1 MEMGMVGLGR
11 MGGNMVLRLMKRG
24 HRMIAYDRSDDAV
37 KAHAAQGAVGAHSLE
52 EFVKKFES
60 KPRVMWVMVPAGD
73 PTTQTI
79 NELIKW
85 GEPGD
90 IIIDG
95 GNTNWKLAI
104 DDANRVKAKGL
115 HYMDAG
121 TSGGIWGL
129 EYGYCLMVGAEQAIF
144 DHCMPLLKDLAPDDG
159 GLVRTGAEGSGHFVK
174 MVHNGVEY
182 GLMQAYAEGF
192 QIMKLSRS
200 FPGMNMQAIAEA
212 WRTGSVVRSWLLDLI
227 ARGLAEDPELAAI
240 KGWVEDTGE
249 GRWTV
254 EAAIDEA
261 VPVPIIAESLFAR
274 FRSRMENTFGDRM
287 LAMMRNQFGG
297 HAVVKDAGGEAA
309 KG

>member
-24 HRMIAYDRSDDAV
+24 HRMIAYDRSADAV
-37 KAHAAQGAVGAHSLE
+37 KEKASQGAVAAYTVE
-52 EFVKKFES
+52 EFVKNFQS
-60 KPRVMWVMVPAGD
+60 RPRVMWVMVPAGD
-73 PTTQTI
+73 PTTQAI
-79 NELIKW
+79 DQLVAL
-85 GEPGD
+85 GDPGD

-95 GNTNWKLAI
+95 GNTNWKVALQDGA
-104 DDANRVKAKGL
+104 RVKARGM

-129 EYGYCLMVGAEQAIF
+129 EFGYCLMVGGEQQIY
-144 DHCMPLLKDLAPDDG
+144 DQCLPLLKDLAPEDG
-159 GLVRTGAEGSGHFVK
+159 GLVRTGPEGSGHFVK

-192 QIMKLSRS
+192 QVMKLSNA
-200 FPGMNMQAIAEA
+200 FPGMDMHSIAEA
-212 WRTGSVVRSWLLDLI
+212 WRSGSVVRSWLLDLI
-227 ARGLAEDPELAAI
+227 ARGLEQDPELSRI
-240 KGWVEDTGE
+240 KGYVEDTGE

-254 EAAIDEA
+254 EAAIDES

-274 FRSRMENTFGDRM
+274 FRSRMENTFGDRL

-297 HAVVKDAGGEAA
+297 HAVVTDATGEAV
-309 KG
+309 KR

>member
-24 HRMIAYDRSDDAV
+24 HRMVAYDRSADAV
-37 KAHAAQGAVGAHSLE
+37 KEKTSQGAVGALTVE
-52 EFVKKFES
+52 EFVKSFQS
-60 KPRVMWVMVPAGD
+60 RPRVMWVMVPAGD
-73 PTTQTI
+73 PTTQAI
-79 NELIKW
+79 DQLIAL
-85 GEPGD
+85 GDPGD

-95 GNTNWKLAI
+95 GNTNWKVAMQ
-104 DDANRVKAKGL
+104 DCARVKAKGM

-129 EYGYCLMVGAEQAIF
+129 EFGYCLMVGGEQAIY
-144 DHCMPLLKDLAPDDG
+144 DHCLPLLKDLAPDDG

-192 QIMKLSRS
+192 QVMKLSKS
-200 FPGMNMQAIAEA
+200 FPGMDMHAIAEA
-212 WRTGSVVRSWLLDLI
+212 WRSGSVVRSWLLDLI
-227 ARGLAEDPELAAI
+227 ARGLDQDPDLARI
-240 KGWVEDTGE
+240 KGYVEDTGE

-254 EAAIDEA
+254 EAAIDES

-274 FRSRMENTFGDRM
+274 FRSRMENTFGDRL

-297 HAVVKDAGGEAA
+297 HAVVSDAKAEAA
-309 KG
+309 RK

>member
-11 MGGNMVLRLMKRG
+11 MGGNMVLRLLKRG

-37 KAHAAQGAVGAHSLE
+37 KAHVAQGAVGAHSLE
-52 EFVKKFES
+52 ELVKKFEG

-79 NELIKW
+79 NELIKY
-85 GEPGD
+85 GHAGD

-95 GNTNWKLAI
+95 GNTNWKLALE
-104 DDANRVKAKGL
+104 DAARVKAKGM

-121 TSGGIWGL
+121 TSGGVWGL
-129 EYGYCLMVGAEQAIF
+129 ANGYCLMVGAEEATYE
-144 DHCMPLLKDLAPDDG
+144 HCLPLLKDLAPDDG
-159 GLVRTGAEGSGHFVK
+159 GLVRTGPEGSGHFVK

-192 QIMKLSRS
+192 EIMKLSKT
-200 FPGMNMQAIAEA
+200 FPGMDMQAIAEA

-227 ARGLAEDPELAAI
+227 ADGLSRDPQLERI
-240 KGWVEDTGE
+240 KGYVEDTGE

-254 EAAIDEA
+254 EAAIEES
-261 VPVPIIAESLFAR
+261 VPAPIITHSLFAR
-274 FRSRMENTFGDRM
+274 FRSRMEDTFADKM

-297 HAVVKDAGGEAA
+297 HAVVAEK
-309 KG
+309 K

>member
-11 MGGNMVLRLMKRG
+11 MGGNMVLRLLKRG
-24 HRMIAYDRSDDAV
+24 HRAIAFDLSPDAV
-37 KAHAAQGAVGAHSLE
+37 KAHAAQGAVGAASWE
-52 EFVKKFES
+52 DFVAKFQT

-73 PTTQTI
+73 PTTQAI
-79 NELIKW
+79 DKLIAL
-85 GEPGD
+85 GDPGD

-95 GNTNWKLAI
+95 GNTNWKVAMQDCERI
-104 DDANRVKAKGL
+104 KAKGMK
-115 HYMDAG
+115 YMDAG

-129 EYGYCLMVGAEQAIF
+129 EYGYCLMVGAEQATY
-144 DHCMPLLKDLAPDDG
+144 DHCLPLLKDLAPDDG
-159 GLVRTGAEGSGHFVK
+159 GLVRTGPEGSGHFVK

-192 QIMKLSRS
+192 QVMKLSKS
-200 FPGMNMQAIAEA
+200 FPGMDMKEIAEA

-227 ARGLAEDPELAAI
+227 ARGLTEDPELSTI
-240 KGWVEDTGE
+240 KGYVEDTGE

-297 HAVVKDAGGEAA
+297 HAVVKDAGAEAA
-309 KG
+309 QK

>member
-11 MGGNMVLRLMKRG
+11 MGGNMVLRLMRHG
-24 HRMIAYDRSDDAV
+24 HRMIAYDHSHDAV
-37 KAHAAQGAVGAHSLE
+37 KAHVAQGAVGAHSLE

-104 DDANRVKAKGL
+104 EDANRVKAKGL

-129 EYGYCLMVGAEQAIF
+129 GYGYCLMVGAEQPIF

-159 GLVRTGAEGSGHFVK
+159 GLVHTGAEGSGHFVK

-297 HAVVKDAGGEAA
+297 HAVVKDAGGEAP

>member
-24 HRMIAYDRSDDAV
+24 HRMIAFDLSADAV
-37 KAHAAQGAVGAHSLE
+37 KAHAAQGAVGAASWE
-52 EFVKKFES
+52 DFVAKCES
-60 KPRVMWVMVPAGD
+60 RPRVMWIMVPAGD

-79 NELIKW
+79 NKLIEL
-85 GEPGD
+85 GDPGD

-95 GNTNWKLAI
+95 GNTNWKVAMQ
-104 DDANRVKAKGL
+104 DCARVKAKGL

-129 EYGYCLMVGAEQAIF
+129 EFGYCLMVGGEGETY
-144 DHCMPLLKDLAPDDG
+144 DHCLPLLKDLAPDDG

-192 QIMKLSRS
+192 QVMKLSKV
-200 FPGMNMQAIAEA
+200 FPEMDMHAIAEC
-212 WRTGSVVRSWLLDLI
+212 WRTGSVVRSWLLDLV
-227 ARGLAEDPELAAI
+227 ARGLEQDPELSTI
-240 KGWVEDTGE
+240 KGYVEDTGE

-254 EAAIDEA
+254 EAAIDES
-261 VPVPIIAESLFAR
+261 VPVPIIAEALFAR

-287 LAMMRNQFGG
+287 LAMMRQQFGG
-297 HAVVKDAGGEAA
+297 HAVVKDAGAE
-309 KG
+309 K

>member
-24 HRMIAYDRSDDAV
+24 HRMIAYDRSADAV
-37 KAHAAQGAVGAHSLE
+37 KEKASQGAVGAFTVE
-52 EFVKKFES
+52 DFVKAFQS

-73 PTTQTI
+73 PTTEAIDQ
-79 NELIKW
+79 LAAL
-85 GEPGD
+85 GDPGD

-95 GNTNWKLAI
+95 GNTNWKVAMG
-104 DDANRVKAKGL
+104 DAARVKAKGM

-129 EYGYCLMVGAEQAIF
+129 ANGYSLMVGGEKDTY
-144 DHCMPLLKDLAPDDG
+144 DHCLPLLKDLAPDDG
-159 GLVRTGAEGSGHFVK
+159 GLVYTGPEGSGHFVK

-192 QIMKLSRS
+192 QVMKLSKA
-200 FPGMNMQAIAEA
+200 FPGMDMHAIAEA

-227 ARGLAEDPELAAI
+227 ARGLEQDPELSSI
-240 KGWVEDTGE
+240 KGYVEDTGE

-254 EAAIDEA
+254 EAAIDES

-297 HAVVKDAGGEAA
+297 HAVVKDAAGEAA
-309 KG
+309 KS

>member
-37 KAHAAQGAVGAHSLE
+37 MAYAAKGAVGAHSLE
-52 EFVKKFES
+52 EFVKKFEI

-79 NELIKW
+79 NELVRW
-85 GEPGD
+85 AEPGD

-104 DDANRVKAKGL
+104 DDANRVKAKGM

-129 EYGYCLMVGAEQAIF
+129 EYGYCLMVGAEQPIF
-144 DHCMPLLKDLAPDDG
+144 DHCLPLLKDLAPDDG
-159 GLVRTGAEGSGHFVK
+159 GLTRTGPEGSGHFVK

-227 ARGLAEDPELAAI
+227 ARGLAEDPELTAI

-297 HAVVKDAGGEAA
+297 HAVIKDAGGESA